1 MNWNWAQIGVA
12 VFGSGGVF
20 AVVMG
25 IVNVMTGRD
34 SRQAE
39 VAKSLSE
46 TAAALV
52 EPLETQLTKVT
63 DKLERVVEQR
73 EADRQ
78 RLAVMQEQINALT
91 PLARAV
97 AALTA
102 LVDIAAPLIQAEHPD
117 LAAELAARSS
127 VAAEAA
133 AAARR
138 AIDGP

>member
-1 MNWNWAQIGVA
+1 MAYLDPDQAATIL
-12 VFGSGGVF
+12 SSL
-20 AVVMG
+20 
-25 IVNVMTGRD
+25 TPE
-34 SRQAE
+34 RQAE

-102 LVDIAAPLIQAEHPD
+102 LVDIAAPLI
-117 LAAELAARSS
+117 
-127 VAAEAA
+127 
-133 AAARR
+133 R
-138 AIDGP
+138 A